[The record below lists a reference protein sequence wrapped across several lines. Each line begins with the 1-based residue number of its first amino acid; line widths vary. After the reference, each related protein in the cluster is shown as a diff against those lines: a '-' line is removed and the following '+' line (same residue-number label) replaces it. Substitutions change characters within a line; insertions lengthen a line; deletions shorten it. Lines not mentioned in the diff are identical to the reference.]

1 MGDFQFLDIILL
13 ALVAGFILLRLRSVL
28 GTRTGHEKPREAW
41 RPGPPDA
48 NKAPP
53 PAADGAKIIPMPD
66 RQIPP
71 REQLA
76 PLPPGPAQ
84 AGLGRI
90 QQVDRSFDPAEFLAG
105 AKGAYEMIVGAFAAG
120 DVQTLRQLLSRD
132 VLGDFEAAIK
142 QRKADGLTQETTL
155 VGVDDA
161 EIVEADLKGSIAEVT
176 IKFVSELV
184 NATRNAAGEVVAGDP
199 SRVDKVTDIWTFA
212 RDTTSRD
219 PNWTLVATS
228 SPT

>member
-41 RPGPPDA
+41 RPGPRDP
-48 NKAPP
+48 KAPP
-53 PAADGAKIIPMPD
+53 AQGDGAKVIPLPD
-66 RQIPP
+66 RQIAA
-71 REQLA
+71 REELA
-76 PLPPGPAQ
+76 PIPPGPAQ
-84 AGLGRI
+84 GGLSRI
-90 QQVDRSFDPAEFLAG
+90 QQVDRSFDPAEFAGG

-120 DVQTLRQLLSRD
+120 DVQTLRQLLSRE
-132 VLGDFEAAIK
+132 VFGDFEAAIK
-142 QRKADGLTQETTL
+142 QRKADGLAQETTL
-155 VGVDDA
+155 VGIDEA
-161 EIVEADLKGSIAEVT
+161 EIVDADLKGSIAEVT
-176 IKFVSELV
+176 IRFVSQLV
-184 NATRNAAGEVVAGDP
+184 NATRNAAGAVVAGDP
-199 SRVDKVTDIWTFA
+199 ARVDKVTDVWTFA

>member
-41 RPGPPDA
+41 RPGPADP
-48 NKAPP
+48 KAPP
-53 PAADGAKIIPMPD
+53 AQGDGAKIIPMPD
-66 RQIPP
+66 RQIPAQP
-71 REQLA
+71 LA
-76 PLPPGPAQ
+76 PIPPGPAQ

-90 QQVDRSFDPAEFLAG
+90 QQADRSFDPAEFLTG

-132 VLGDFEAAIK
+132 VFGDFEAAIK
-142 QRKADGLTQETTL
+142 QRKADGLSQETTL
-155 VGVDDA
+155 VGIDDA
-161 EIVEADLKGSIAEVT
+161 EIVEADLKGTVAEVT
-176 IKFVSELV
+176 IRFVSQLV
-184 NATRNAAGEVVAGDP
+184 NATRNAAGAVVAGDP
-199 SRVDKVTDIWTFA
+199 ARVDHVTDVWTFA

-219 PNWTLVATS
+219 PNWTLIATS

>member
-41 RPGPPDA
+41 RPGPRDP
-48 NKAPP
+48 KAPP
-53 PAADGAKIIPMPD
+53 QPDGAKIIPMPD
-66 RQIPP
+66 RQIPA

-76 PLPPGPAQ
+76 PIPPGPAQ

-90 QQVDRSFDPAEFLAG
+90 QQADRSFDPAEFLSG

-120 DVQTLRQLLSRD
+120 DVQTLRQLLSRE
-132 VLGDFEAAIK
+132 VFGDFEAAIR

-155 VGVDDA
+155 VGIDEA
-161 EIVEADLKGSIAEVT
+161 EIADADLKGSVAEVT
-176 IKFVSELV
+176 IRFVSQLV
-184 NATRNAAGEVVAGDP
+184 NATRNAAGAVVAGDP
-199 SRVDKVTDIWTFA
+199 ARVDKVTDIWTFA
-212 RDTTSRD
+212 RDTTSQD
-219 PNWTLVATS
+219 PNWTLIATS